1 MLAEHDIKQCDTR
14 HGDTRRIDN
23 SYATFDD
30 RKILDRDLCYRALL
44 SRDPRF
50 DGRFFTGV
58 TTTGIYCRPICPA
71 RTPKRQNVRFFVCAA
86 AAEEAGF
93 RPCRRCRPD
102 AAPGTPSWRGTSATV
117 SRALRL
123 IAAGA
128 LDVESVER
136 LAERLGVGP
145 RHLRRLFALH
155 LGTSP
160 AAIAATRRTHFAR
173 KLIDETRLPM
183 TAIAL
188 DAGFSS
194 VRRFNASIRQTFGRS
209 PTELRRKVRSSI
221 GPSRSRPPAN
231 TPSGELILR
240 LPFRP
245 PLDWPALARF
255 LAMRATP
262 GVEAVDEQSYRRTI
276 RIGDAAGVIEVQP
289 VADRCWLRLSVWM
302 SGSAGLLHVVER
314 VRRMFD
320 LNADPLAIDRRLSED
335 PRLAPLVATHPG
347 LRVPGAWDPF
357 ELAVRAIL
365 GQQVSV
371 KGATTM
377 AGRLAARF
385 GTSLA
390 HPMHGDLSH
399 VFPEPEALADADLT
413 TVGLTTARSAAI
425 RGLARAVCEG
435 RLKLDAAWGAERV
448 EAELTR
454 LPGIGPWTAQYVAM
468 RGLQEPDAFLPGDLG
483 LRRAVSVNGKL
494 PTQTALL
501 EMAKPWRPWRAYA
514 AMHLWMTE
522 NESTEPAVV
531 RRSINGTHGIARRD
545 AAGHGRVGRRRK
557 RAVCAGL

>member
-1 MLAEHDIKQCDTR
+1 MAIDRNITQCEASHD
-14 HGDTRRIDN
+14 DTRRIEN
-23 SYATFDD
+23 SDATFDD
-30 RKILDRDLCYRALL
+30 REILDPDLCYRALL

-71 RTPKRQNVRFFVCAA
+71 RTPKLQNVRFFVCAA
-86 AAEEAGF
+86 AAEEAEF

-102 AAPGTPSWRGTSATV
+102 AAPGTPAWLGTSATV

-123 IAAGA
+123 IAEGA
-128 LDVESVER
+128 LDGESVER

-209 PTELRRKVRSSI
+209 PTELRRKVRSLI
-221 GPSRSRPPAN
+221 GTSQSRSS
-231 TPSGELILR
+231 TGSVSGELALR

-245 PLDWPALARF
+245 PLDWPALTRF
-255 LAMRATP
+255 LALRATP

-289 VADRCWLRLSVWM
+289 VAGRCWLRLSVWM
-302 SGSAGLLHVVER
+302 SGSTGLLHVVER

-320 LNADPLAIDRRLSED
+320 LNSDPLAIDRRLSED
-335 PRLAPLVATHPG
+335 PRLAPLVAAQPG

-385 GTSLA
+385 GTSLT
-390 HPMHGDLSH
+390 HPMHSDVTR
-399 VFPEPEALADADLT
+399 VFPKPEALADADLT
-413 TVGLTTARSAAI
+413 TIGLTTARSAAI

-435 RLKLDAAWGAERV
+435 RLKLDAAWGADRV
-448 EAELTR
+448 ETELTR

-501 EMAKPWRPWRAYA
+501 EMAEPWRPWRAYA
-514 AMHLWMTE
+514 AMHLWMTG
-522 NESTEPAVV
+522 NESTELTIE
-531 RRSINGTHGIARRD
+531 RRSINGTHGIARGN
-545 AAGHGRVGRRRK
+545 AAGHGRAGRQRTRV
-557 RAVCAGL
+557 VCAGL